1 MKLALYLA
9 FLGKGRDRVGAVAM
23 VKNVASTICY
33 LNGHAADAYDT
44 AKVNAT
50 IETVKRR
57 NRRRIK
63 KAAGLT
69 PNMTSAIIRKYGY
82 PRQERRPEHQWE
94 MAIGVAVAVGFK
106 ILRHYDDLV
115 RARCDNG
122 YCEVLEPHVR
132 FYLDGRKSNKYD
144 RQAREGEGHLRPGC
158 RRQGP
163 VPIRACPAYHQRRY
177 RCSASRTAN
186 AA

>member
-1 MKLALYLA
+1 
-9 FLGKGRDRVGAVAM
+9 
-23 VKNVASTICY
+23 
-33 LNGHAADAYDT
+33 
-44 AKVNAT
+44 
-50 IETVKRR
+50 
-57 NRRRIK
+57 
-63 KAAGLT
+63 
-69 PNMTSAIIRKYGY
+69 MTSAIIRKYGY

-132 FYLDGRKSNKYD
+132 FYLDGRKSNQYD